1 MGKVGRSI
9 VQAGLVVMGL
19 GLLGLYVA
27 VEHAGTAVGSWDFVA
42 PLLVAGIGM
51 GMVWV
56 PMFEIVVGDVAD
68 HEVGSASGVLQA
80 VQQLGMSLGV
90 AAIGTIFFG
99 ALGAHADHTRDFLEA
114 AQQTTLISV
123 ALVAAAVLIGFLL
136 PKRARSGDEAWGA
149 APEPAMA

>member
-1 MGKVGRSI
+1 
-9 VQAGLVVMGL
+9 
-19 GLLGLYVA
+19 
-27 VEHAGTAVGSWDFVA
+27 
-42 PLLVAGIGM
+42 M

-99 ALGAHADHTRDFLEA
+99 ALGARADRMRDFLDA

-123 ALVAAAVLIGFLL
+123 ALVAAAILIGFLL

>member
-1 MGKVGRSI
+1 
-9 VQAGLVVMGL
+9 
-19 GLLGLYVA
+19 
-27 VEHAGTAVGSWDFVA
+27 
-42 PLLVAGIGM
+42 M

-90 AAIGTIFFG
+90 AAIGTMFFG
-99 ALGAHADHTRDFLEA
+99 ALGTHADRTRDFLAA
-114 AQQTTLISV
+114 AQQTTLITV
-123 ALVAAAVLIGFLL
+123 GLVAVAIALGFLL

-149 APEPAMA
+149 EPELAPA